1 MKAYQKKRNIVE
13 RAAPSTVSILPVFN
27 VDSDPVAGQE
37 VARWFDQTGNFLG
50 WTDAVTSRKFLMGK
64 LYYKTKGAYRI
75 KTRRSHTDR
84 AVKKI
89 FIYEKASNALAAYV
103 IERQLDKK
111 DLVDLNDKR
120 TLAQVTIEKIQAH
133 GFTHWNFTEY
143 PNPYNVIPA
152 EFKQKLHKDMQ
163 EFLNAKKAELIALC
177 QSEIDTVNTYA
188 NAESEIGWQISN
200 AV

>member
-13 RAAPSTVSILPVFN
+13 RAAQSTVSILPALN
-27 VDSDPVAGQE
+27 ADSDPVAGQE
-37 VARWFDQTGNFLG
+37 ITRWFDQYGNYLG
-50 WTDAVTSRKFLMGK
+50 WCEVDVTRKFLLGK

-75 KTRRSHTDR
+75 RTRRSHSDR
-84 AVKKI
+84 GVKKI
-89 FIYEKASNALAAYV
+89 FIYEKESNALAAYV
-103 IERQLDKK
+103 VQRVITSK

-120 TLAQVTIEKIQAH
+120 ALAQVTIEKIQAH

-152 EFKQKLHKDMQ
+152 EFKQKLNKDMQ

-177 QSEIDTVNTYA
+177 QNEIDTVNTYA